1 PMFAAL
7 SRLFRPA
14 PAVAARSLD
23 AAGGGRRWADVR
35 TVSSSGIVHA
45 GASTV
50 AARAAHF
57 VLNDPRGARIVE
69 TLSANLVGTGI
80 KPRSQHPAE
89 T

>member
-1 PMFAAL
+1 
-7 SRLFRPA
+7 
-14 PAVAARSLD
+14 
-23 AAGGGRRWADVR
+23 
-35 TVSSSGIVHA
+35 
-45 GASTV
+45 V

-89 T
+89 TIRARLHRNFLVWTDRADAEGRGDYFALQAQAARDLVTFGEALFVA